1 MEKVLS
7 PTSRSSTLVP
17 MLIIGILFFIFGF
30 VTWLNGALIPF
41 LQIVCELNE
50 FQALLVTF
58 AFYIAY
64 TVMALPMSFLLN
76 ILGYK
81 KGMLAGL
88 LIMAVGALLFIPAA
102 QSAWYPLFLLAL
114 FTLGSGLTILQTATN
129 PYLVCIGP
137 HESAAMRISIMGLV
151 NKAAGIIVPVVFA
164 AMVLSDIDQFSAEAL
179 AVLSDVERQIQLA
192 ELSARLVVPYVYMTI
207 VLLLLAVF
215 IWFAPLPELP
225 QEEGK
230 EASSKGYVKAALA
243 YPQLVLGVVALF
255 CYVGVEVIAGD
266 TIGLYGSQ
274 LGVAHFAILTSYTM
288 SFMVIGYI
296 LGVLLIPRYL
306 SQTLAL
312 QLSAIFGLLFS
323 LGVMFASTESQQLSL
338 IAFGWM
344 GIPTVPDSVFFVA
357 LLGLAN
363 ALVWPA
369 VWPLALAGLGK
380 LTATGSAML
389 IMGIAGGAILPLGY
403 GYLAE
408 TSGNSQSAYWI
419 LLPCYLFILFYA
431 FKGHKLS
438 SWSSK

>member
-7 PTSRSSTLVP
+7 TTSRTSTLVP

-179 AVLSDVERQIQLA
+179 ALLSDVERQIQLA
-192 ELSARLVVPYVYMTI
+192 ELSARLVVPYVYMTL

-225 QEEGK
+225 QEENK
-230 EASSKGYVKAALA
+230 EASSKGYVKAVLA

-274 LGVAHFAILTSYTM
+274 LGVAHFGILTSYTM
-288 SFMVIGYI
+288 SFMVVGYI

-323 LGVMFASTESQQLSL
+323 VGVMFASTESQQLSE
-338 IAFGWM
+338 IVFGWM

>member
-1 MEKVLS
+1 MEKVL
-7 PTSRSSTLVP
+7 TQQSRPSTLGP
-17 MLIIGILFFIFGF
+17 MLIIGTLFFIFGF

-81 KGMLAGL
+81 KGMVAGL

-102 QSAWYPLFLLAL
+102 QSAWYPLFLAAL
-114 FTLGSGLTILQTATN
+114 FLLGSGLTILQTATN
-129 PYLVCIGP
+129 PYIVCIGP

-151 NKAAGIIVPVVFA
+151 NKAAGIIVPLVFA
-164 AMVLSDIDQFSAEAL
+164 ALVLSDIAQFSAEAL
-179 AVLSDVERQIQLA
+179 AALTEAERQVQLA
-192 ELSARLVVPYVYMTI
+192 ELSARLVLPYLYMTAA
-207 VLLLLAVF
+207 LLVLAVF

-225 QEEGK
+225 QQAGE
-230 EASSKGYVKAALA
+230 KGAKGQVKAALA

-274 LGVAHFAILTSYTM
+274 LGVSHFGILTSYTM
-288 SFMVIGYI
+288 SFMVLGYI
-296 LGVLLIPRYL
+296 LGVALIPRVL

-312 QLSAIFGLLFS
+312 QLSAIFGIVFS
-323 LGVMFASTESQQLSL
+323 LGVLLASRDGNTLSAL
-338 IAFGWM
+338 LFGWA
-344 GIPTVPDSVFFVA
+344 GVPLVPDTVLFVA

-369 VWPLALAGLGK
+369 VWPLALQGLGR

-389 IMGIAGGAILPLGY
+389 IMGIAGGAVLPLLY

-408 TSGNSQSAYWI
+408 SSGNSQGAYWI
-419 LLPCYLFILFYA
+419 LLPCYIFILFYA
-431 FKGHKLS
+431 FKGHKLTA
-438 SWSSK
+438 WRRQ